1 MSDPSKFR
9 EAAMMMTVAASAYLF
24 TRSSFLSQ
32 DVHTHVRTYTY
43 VHKTRRAR
51 ESERSSIYIY
61 IYIFT

>member
-1 MSDPSKFR
+1 MNDMSDPSKFR

-51 ESERSSIYIY
+51 ESV
-61 IYIFT
+61 